1 MEVNIPVSLGELL
14 DKISILEIKSKKI
27 SNDSKLTNIKKE
39 LNGLKKVLEDL
50 NFNFSETNNLYE
62 ELYKINLTL
71 WEIEDSIRILEKDK
85 NFDNEFIELARKVYF
100 TNDKRFEIKSEINK
114 HFGSEFFE
122 EKQYV
127 EYE

>member
-27 SNDSKLTNIKKE
+27 SNDLKLTNIKKE
-39 LNGLKKVLEDL
+39 LNGLKKVLKDL

-85 NFDNEFIELARKVYF
+85 NFGKDFINLARSVYI
-100 TNDKRFEIKSEINK
+100 TNDKRFQVKNEINK
-114 HFGSEFFE
+114 MFNSEFVE
-122 EKQYV
+122 EKS
-127 EYE
+127 YEDY

>member
-27 SNDSKLTNIKKE
+27 SKDSKLTNIKKE

-85 NFDNEFIELARKVYF
+85 DFGKDFVNLARSVYI
-100 TNDKRFEIKSEINK
+100 TNDKRFQVKNEINK
-114 HFGSEFFE
+114 IFNSEYVE
-122 EKQYV
+122 EKS
-127 EYE
+127 YEDY

>member
-71 WEIEDSIRILEKDK
+71 WDIEDSIRILEKDK
-85 NFDNEFIELARKVYF
+85 NFGNDFINLARSVYI
-100 TNDKRFEIKSEINK
+100 TNDKRFQVKNEINK
-114 HFGSEFFE
+114 IFNSEYVE
-122 EKQYV
+122 EKS
-127 EYE
+127 YEDY